1 MNKEEAEELGKEISG
16 LELKL
21 FDLKRKLYKFNQVH
35 CMHLSEIRTYEP
47 NRFTLNCNDCG
58 FTQNID
64 RR

>member
-1 MNKEEAEELGKEISG
+1 MNKEEANDLAKEIGS

-21 FDLKRKLYKFNQVH
+21 FDLKRKLHKFNQLH
-35 CMHLSEIRTYEP
+35 CMHLNEERTYEH